1 MKKTKSIKII
11 ENKEEK
17 ENDKS
22 LNENKIQ
29 QEETHND
36 ITEPKTVKDFLKDK
50 KKPILFKEFPGFFFK
65 KFNLTTYKK
74 ERSDSRERSKSPEYK
89 YKPSHKK
96 GNGVPDDLFKLCK
109 AKVTQVC
116 ESQ

>member
-29 QEETHND
+29 QEEIHND

-50 KKPILFKEFPGFFFK
+50 KSQYYSKNFQDFFSK
-65 KFNLTTYKK
+65 NLI
-74 ERSDSRERSKSPEYK
+74 
-89 YKPSHKK
+89 
-96 GNGVPDDLFKLCK
+96 
-109 AKVTQVC
+109 
-116 ESQ
+116 